1 MKVTVMTLAGCC
13 ESADFQE
20 DDTIRDVSLFIRFK
34 FGMPV
39 AVQSLMTGYTI
50 LREPAES
57 LKEVFGE
64 QTPEAVV
71 MVIRRPYTPPER
83 AELFRRL
90 VRATGAGD
98 TRQVRELLKEGAPV
112 DMLADVK
119 DVSAS
124 LDHWETEE
132 EEVPKEEEKK
142 DKTKKETKGK
152 NAEDT
157 SDMESEEEG
166 RASEMSFAGD
176 SDDMQE
182 EEEKEKAEQPPC
194 GGITPLM
201 MAMATGRGTLA
212 QDLRRLGACEADMVP
227 KSESLVAA
235 CVACDV
241 VEIFRHLAKGADT
254 ETRLQRGQGIRATEE
269 GTLLHACAANFRR
282 PGFYEV
288 AQLLIH
294 RGANLDAGD
303 SEGDTPLAHARYFD
317 CQELFQLYSGNGATI
332 AGPFYSRWEQHP
344 EMQRL
349 QRILQLNQLEAEEE

>member
-1 MKVTVMTLAGCC
+1 AQARTSSGRGEERSTMKVTVMTLAGCC
-13 ESADFQE
+13 ESADFEE

-34 FGMPV
+34 FGMPM
-39 AVQSLMTGYTI
+39 AVQSLMTGHTI

-119 DVSAS
+119 DVSAPR
-124 LDHWETEE
+124 LR
-132 EEVPKEEEKK
+132 
-142 DKTKKETKGK
+142 GK
-152 NAEDT
+152 RLRL
-157 SDMESEEEG
+157 G

-201 MAMATGRGTLA
+201 MAMATGRSTLA
-212 QDLRRLGACEADMVP
+212 QDLRKLGACEADMVP

-235 CVACDV
+235 CVAYDV

-254 ETRLQRGQGIRATEE
+254 ETRLQRGQGIRATEQ

-317 CQELFQLYSGNGATI
+317 CQELFQLYSGNGATV